1 MMILYSTGCPLCL
14 NLEKK
19 LINNGLKFEIVND
32 IDKMTSLGIQ
42 SAPVL
47 EVDGNF
53 MKYKEAIKFINSLG
67 GNT

>member
-67 GNT
+67 GNA